1 MVAGKDQ
8 SSDASK
14 KKKKKSLTSNLRM
27 IRNVC

>member
-8 SSDASK
+8 SSDAS